1 MSPDLFFELTLAIKL
16 AVTAA
21 FVVFASMVAERAGPL
36 VGAMVSTL
44 PISSGPAFVFLALDH
59 DTTFLALTAVTSLAV
74 NAATA
79 GFALIYAIVAQRQRL
94 AVSLPIALGAWL
106 LFSFVI
112 EQLRWNLVGAI
123 AVNAVTFI
131 ICIPLSRGFVGAKMR
146 FPRRLWYDV
155 PLRAAM
161 VAFLVVS
168 VVGLSA
174 RVGPAVTGILAVFPI
189 VLTSLM
195 LILQPRIGGP
205 ATAAVIANTIWGL
218 VGFGAALVVVCIT
231 VVPLG
236 ATVGLALGLAV
247 SVCWNL
253 MILTFRRRQL
263 DHSAR
268 ARPSTRS

>member
-1 MSPDLFFELTLAIKL
+1 MSPDLLFALTLAIKL
-16 AVTAA
+16 GVTAA
-21 FVVFASMVAERAGPL
+21 FVVFASMIAERAGPL

-79 GFALIYAIVAQRQRL
+79 GYALIYATVAQRQRL
-94 AVSLPIALGAWL
+94 VLSLPIALGAWFV
-106 LFSFVI
+106 FSFVI
-112 EQLRWNLVGAI
+112 EQLRWNLVSAL
-123 AVNAVTFI
+123 AVNTATFI
-131 ICIPLSRGFVGAKMR
+131 VCIPLSRRFLHAKMR
-146 FPRRLWYDV
+146 FPRRKWYDM

-161 VAFLVVS
+161 VASLVVT

-174 RVGPAVTGILAVFPI
+174 RVGPAVTGVLAVFPI

-205 ATAAVIANTIWGL
+205 AAAAVIANTIWGL
-218 VGFGAALVVVCIT
+218 VGFGAALVVVCTT
-231 VVPLG
+231 VIPLG
-236 ATVGLALGLAV
+236 AAVGLGLGLAV

-253 MILTFRRRQL
+253 MIWAFRRRQL
-263 DHSAR
+263 AARTSVSHSK
-268 ARPSTRS
+268 S